1 MVRIEKNINLK
12 SLNSFH
18 IDAKAKYLCRITQP
32 DQLQELLAT
41 DIYLSEKHYVL
52 GGGTNILVT
61 KDFDGL
67 LIKVEMKGLEKKETS
82 DNTVKIKVSAGENW
96 HQLVE
101 YAVSQQWGGIENL
114 SLIPGTVGA
123 APMQNIGAYGVE
135 IKDVVDQV
143 EAIDL
148 SSGSTRVFTNHECGF
163 GYRESVFKNNLKEKF
178 FISSVTLTLTT
189 NNHRLNT
196 SYGALQEVLRKMDV
210 SNITIQEISRAV
222 IQIRKA
228 KLPDP
233 DIIGNAGSFYK
244 NPTIDLQ
251 KYEFLT
257 AIHGSIPS
265 YPIDNQHVKL
275 PAGWLIE
282 QCGWKGKR
290 INHVGVHPLQALVL
304 VNYDNGSGDEILQ
317 LAKEIQQSVFE
328 KFQIV
333 LTPEVNIL

>member
-1 MVRIEKNINLK
+1 MVPIEKNINLK
-12 SLNSFH
+12 ALNSFH
-18 IDAKAKYLCRITQP
+18 IDANAKYLCRITHL
-32 DQLQELLAT
+32 DQLKELMAM
-41 DIYLSEKHYVL
+41 DIYQSEKHYIL
-52 GGGTNILVT
+52 GGGTNILLT

-67 LIKVEMKGLEKKETS
+67 LIKVELKGLEKKEES
-82 DNTVKIKVSAGENW
+82 DSAVKIKVSAGENW

-135 IKDVVDQV
+135 IKDVVSEV
-143 EAIDL
+143 EAINL
-148 SSGSTRVFTNHECGF
+148 FTGTTRVFANPECGF
-163 GYRESVFKNNLKEKF
+163 GYRESVFKRSLKEIF

-196 SYGALQEVLRKMDV
+196 SYGTLHETLQKRNVDH
-210 SNITIQEISRAV
+210 ITIQEISRAV
-222 IQIRKA
+222 IEIRKS

-233 DIIGNAGSFYK
+233 NEIGNAGSFYK
-244 NPTIDLQ
+244 NPTIDID
-251 KYEFLT
+251 KYKILT
-257 AIHGSIPS
+257 ALHGPMPS
-265 YPIDNQHVKL
+265 YFIDNQHVKV

-290 INHVGVHPLQALVL
+290 INHIGVHPVQALVL
-304 VNYDNGSGDEILQ
+304 VNYDQGSGEEILQ
-317 LAKEIQQSVFE
+317 LAEEIQQSVFE
-328 KFQIV
+328 KFDIA